1 MLASDIFRVIF
12 GLVAVL
18 GMIGVCAYLARK
30 TGFSNLATAA
40 GKKRRLS
47 ISEMLPLDARRRL
60 AIVRCDDREYLL
72 VLGASGETV
81 VATGL
86 EPLIAHEEDGV
97 EAAPAHNLLEELG
110 GFAKKLRDARAGLTK
125 KDAA

>member
-81 VATGL
+81 VASGL
-86 EPLIAHEEDGV
+86 EPAPVSQEEGAD
-97 EAAPAHNLLEELG
+97 APSAPNLLDELG
-110 GFAKKLRDARAGLTK
+110 GFAKKLRDARAGLTQ

>member
-47 ISEMLPLDARRRL
+47 ESATRAMISRKRVLPQIRPCL
-60 AIVRCDDREYLL
+60 
-72 VLGASGETV
+72 
-81 VATGL
+81 
-86 EPLIAHEEDGV
+86 
-97 EAAPAHNLLEELG
+97 
-110 GFAKKLRDARAGLTK
+110 
-125 KDAA
+125 